1 MTSHYIIIPGEG
13 GQAMLGPIV
22 EDVIYFL
29 LGANSHKWDRDDDDD
44 GIPNCDDPDY
54 VPPEDGDGTK
64 WKGGR

>member
-1 MTSHYIIIPGEG
+1 
-13 GQAMLGPIV
+13 MLGPIV

-54 VPPEDGDGTK
+54 VPPEDGDGTQ